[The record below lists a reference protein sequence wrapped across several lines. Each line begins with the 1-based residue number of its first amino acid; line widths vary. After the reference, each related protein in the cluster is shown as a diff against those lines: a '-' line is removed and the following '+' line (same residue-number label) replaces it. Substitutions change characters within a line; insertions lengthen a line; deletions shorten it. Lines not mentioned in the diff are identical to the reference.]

1 MRKSFWEG
9 FREGFTR
16 TSKYGIPIAVAFV
29 AGLALGSYSH
39 PYEVCERKG
48 VSPDDI
54 AECVWL
60 LENQPELR

>member
-1 MRKSFWEG
+1 MRMWLSLW
-9 FREGFTR
+9 
-16 TSKYGIPIAVAFV
+16 IVAAVIIGWAF
-29 AGLALGSYSH
+29 GMYTH

-60 LENQPELR
+60 LENQPALR